1 MSFFCCEI
9 RSAETPPL
17 PVVMDANASD
27 GTGNPSNHRNV
38 TSSMPKIKLRVNVPD
53 RDDALDEED
62 FNRQVGRRA
71 ERGALDEHRGP
82 VRSRSTVRDPESRS
96 MSELGASMSLGEEC
110 DGEEVGTGAHGG
122 SFASPTMTKRR
133 GERACGARSGPTSS
147 TTSGGDGTPMSIER
161 TASPASKRA
170 RIGDDWVEDEVHPSK
185 VWGTPGSGGRMMSE
199 VMASSMWRSLSVDEH
214 QSSYAIGDSTWAS
227 TSMST
232 SPSMNGS
239 ERSLL
244 KRTLSGTYS
253 NHPAVGMDASMLPPG
268 GLPGGVVSGGS
279 GGGSGGGGACIAK
292 SPTGESAMTFNYGK
306 ANGVNGGGASE
317 LFHGSLPPSSPSDPS
332 PLHDLRKAALMRS
345 RLLKA
350 SSSASLPPRSP
361 IATATDPHVPVRV
374 ENGLDKNCGSAT
386 RL

>member
-1 MSFFCCEI
+1 
-9 RSAETPPL
+9 
-17 PVVMDANASD
+17 
-27 GTGNPSNHRNV
+27 
-38 TSSMPKIKLRVNVPD
+38 
-53 RDDALDEED
+53 
-62 FNRQVGRRA
+62 
-71 ERGALDEHRGP
+71 
-82 VRSRSTVRDPESRS
+82 
-96 MSELGASMSLGEEC
+96 
-110 DGEEVGTGAHGG
+110 
-122 SFASPTMTKRR
+122 
-133 GERACGARSGPTSS
+133 
-147 TTSGGDGTPMSIER
+147 MSIER

-279 GGGSGGGGACIAK
+279 GGGSDGGGACIAK